1 MTHEQ
6 MKEFRELGIV
16 LGSWFTGNE
25 ILQTFRTYAPDFM
38 QALQI
43 IIALLTIAYLLVKIF
58 THNKKHERSN

>member
-1 MTHEQ
+1 
-6 MKEFRELGIV
+6 MKEQTMKDFKELGIV
-16 LGSWFTGNE
+16 LMSWITGNE

-43 IIALLTIAYLLVKIF
+43 VIALLTIVYLLVKIF